1 MKNIENLTTPTRERT
16 SVPISGLDLST
27 PDDLVQ
33 DGKCETLHNMRFN
46 AEAWRPVHTHKNKTF
61 PITTSNGYSMSIVY
75 RHPVAEEDVYIIL
88 YKTTKAVYA
97 SYNLSSG
104 KQTTI
109 AAFDA
114 WDNNADAPKISH
126 FGNVLMFTQG
136 ATTVYYIYT
145 DGTYKFYDRQLPLP
159 TSISTSRSV
168 SEKTTPNPDDND
180 AFFVLDTTIG
190 SYYKGLAYKYKLL
203 GNVLAGLEGVGSV
216 YNDCKITL
224 YQRVCWLGSGGEI
237 VADTYKADSS
247 SSKTLIYGNLCY
259 VIAYKGEDGS
269 ILQVSPLQL
278 ITRTANF
285 SSTTEL
291 KVGTLQDFH
300 TLGSNTSN
308 TGRALW
314 FTTVI
319 DLKRATSIE
328 TNTATIEDIVN
339 CPFVHEDALIS
350 FTLPSEVLS
359 SPLFAS
365 VAVYCS
371 LPTEIYQTTKL
382 KEQYNGPRT
391 LTPKEVYNTED
402 LFNQPLYL
410 LSETLKAD
418 IPQDR
423 VFKIQLSESLLSSMI
438 SKGVYTPSSYA
449 PISAKVMHDY
459 NMRLHLADVAIDYL
473 SYPHI
478 NVLNTGGQSDWKRS
492 QRLGVAIESAGRT
505 QYLLPSSYSD
515 LYSTKNKHIISI
527 PDTSIKS
534 FLSNIEGQNI
544 AVYPFRYAYG
554 NGFAYYTFPAT
565 PESQFPAKD
574 VLHDYGTVS
583 STNAT
588 QGAIQQ
594 PNRLQVSESN
604 NCFLLPYDL
613 SYRVGSE
620 QNRILAMQS
629 AAIKIGDEQ
638 VGALPLYVFTEEGI
652 YALRAGESTLY
663 AAINPIN
670 HDKIINP
677 SIISINGAVA
687 YITERGVHILTGEG
701 SKVISAPIH
710 GADGIPDIDFLKSC
724 VFLAPKQF
732 NEIVLLDGREAG
744 TKTHYV
750 YNLDYGYW
758 STRDLNGTKI
768 NTNELVDNTNGV
780 IYNID
785 DEDELL
791 ALDCHFK
798 TRPIKLGNVE
808 YKRLETIIPR
818 MRTTNDSIVLWTS
831 IEASNDGREYTELYK
846 TDSHLSFNSNINNPL
861 VIRRVPFSAKYFKL
875 QLNVLSVNE
884 DYFATSI
891 TNIDFEWYRRFSR
904 RMR

>member
-1 MKNIENLTTPTRERT
+1 MKNDNLTTPQRQRT
-16 SVPISGLDLST
+16 SVVIQGLDTST
-27 PDDLVQ
+27 PDDLVK

-46 AEAWRPVHTHKNKTF
+46 AEAWRPVHKHKSRTF
-61 PITTSNGYSMSIVY
+61 TLFDTNEYRMSIVY
-75 RHPVAEEDVYIIL
+75 RHPVVEGDVYIAR
-88 YKTTKAVYA
+88 YADSSKNKFVYA
-97 SYNLSSG
+97 SYDISSD
-104 KQTTI
+104 KHTPI
-109 AAFDA
+109 AEFEG
-114 WDNNADAPKISH
+114 WDNGTNAPKISH

-136 ATTVYYIYT
+136 ATTVYYLYT

-180 AFFVLDTTIG
+180 AFFVSDTPIG
-190 SYYKGLAYKYKLL
+190 SFYKGLAYKYTQLSSF
-203 GNVLAGLEGVGSV
+203 LAGLEGVGSG
-216 YNDCKITL
+216 YPDCKITL
-224 YQRVCWLGSGGEI
+224 YQRVCGLGGEI
-237 VADTYKADSS
+237 VADTYKTDSS
-247 SSKTLIYGNLCY
+247 TGKDLIYGNLCY

-291 KVGTLQDFH
+291 KVGTLQDLES
-300 TLGSNTSN
+300 LGPNTSN
-308 TGRALW
+308 TGKALW

-319 DLKRATSIE
+319 DLKRSTSIE

-371 LPTEIYQTTKL
+371 LPTEIYQTMKL
-382 KEQYNGPRT
+382 KEQYNGPKT
-391 LTPKEVYNTED
+391 LTPKEAYNTED

-418 IPQDR
+418 IPQNR

-478 NVLNTGGQSDWKRS
+478 NVLNTGGPSSYLKT

-505 QYLLPSSYSD
+505 RYILPSSYTTLGSI
-515 LYSTKNKHIISI
+515 KNSYIISI

-534 FLSNIEGQNI
+534 FLSNIQNQNI
-544 AVYPFRYAYG
+544 AVYPFAYAYG
-554 NGFAYYTFPAT
+554 NGFAYYTLPAT
-565 PESQFPAKD
+565 QERQFPKMEL
-574 VLHDYGTVS
+574 LHDYGTVS
-583 STNAT
+583 SSAAT
-588 QGAIQQ
+588 QEAIQQ

-620 QNRILAMQS
+620 QNRIIAMQS

-652 YALRAGESTLY
+652 FALRAGESTLY
-663 AAINPIN
+663 SAVNPIN
-670 HDKIINP
+670 HDRIINP
-677 SIISINGAVA
+677 STISVNGAVA
-687 YITERGVHILTGEG
+687 YITEKGVHILTGDG
-701 SKVISAPIH
+701 SKVISTPIH

-732 NEIVLLDGREAG
+732 NEIVLLDNIGD
-744 TKTHYV
+744 THYV

-758 STRDLNGTKI
+758 STRELEGEKI
-768 NTNELVDNTNGV
+768 NTDELVDNKAGI
-780 IYNID
+780 IYDLN
-785 DEDELL
+785 DEDEDV
-791 ALDCHFK
+791 ALDCKIK
-798 TRPIKLGNVE
+798 TRPIKLGNVD

-818 MRTTNDSIVLWTS
+818 MRTTNDSIELGIS
-831 IEASNDGREYTELYK
+831 LEASNDGSTYVNLYK
-846 TDSHLSFNSNINNPL
+846 TDSLFGFSENINNPL

-875 QLNVLSVNE
+875 QLNVIPVNE
-884 DYFATSI
+884 EQFATSI
-891 TNIDFEWYRRFSR
+891 THIDFEWYRRFSR

>member
-1 MKNIENLTTPTRERT
+1 MKNIENLTSPTRERT

-46 AEAWRPVHTHKNKTF
+46 AEAWRPVHKHHSKSVTF
-61 PITTSNGYSMSIVY
+61 PTGISLSILY
-75 RHPVAEEDVYIIL
+75 RHPTDSEDVYIALKKLKPVAGAGGMKYI
-88 YKTTKAVYA
+88 
-97 SYNLSSG
+97 
-104 KQTTI
+104 I
-109 AAFDA
+109 CRFDISNGTYT
-114 WDNNADAPKISH
+114 DIGVFNTQPKISH
-126 FGNVLMFTQG
+126 FGNVLIFNLGTTTQ
-136 ATTVYYIYT
+136 YYLYT

-190 SYYKGLAYKYKLL
+190 SYAKGRAYRYILL
-203 GNVLAGLEGVGSV
+203 SNVLAGLEGVGTG
-216 YNDCKITL
+216 YPDCKITL
-224 YQRVCWLGSGGEI
+224 YQRVCGLESESKI
-237 VADTYKADSS
+237 ATDIYKTDSS

-291 KVGTLQDFH
+291 KVGTLQDFGP
-300 TLGSNTSN
+300 LGPNTSN

-339 CPFVHEDALIS
+339 CPFVHEDAKIS
-350 FTLPSEVLS
+350 FTIPEEVLN
-359 SPLFAS
+359 SPLFSS
-365 VAVYCS
+365 VVVYCTI
-371 LPTEIYQTTKL
+371 PTEIYQTTKL
-382 KEQYNGPRT
+382 AAQYTSART
-391 LTPKEVYNTED
+391 LSFKEAYNTEALLD
-402 LFNQPLYL
+402 QPLYSMYEVDKQDVQENPTISVQLTREL
-410 LSETLKAD
+410 LE
-418 IPQDR
+418 
-423 VFKIQLSESLLSSMI
+423 SMI
-438 SKGVYTPSSYA
+438 GRETYTPSNIA
-449 PISAKVMHDY
+449 PLSAEVMYDY
-459 NMRLHLADVAIDYL
+459 NARLHLANVSIDYL

-478 NVLNTGGQSDWKRS
+478 NVLNTGGSATDRVSK
-492 QRLGVAIESAGRT
+492 RLGVAVDVNGVTKYI
-505 QYLLPSSYSD
+505 LPASFSE
-515 LYSTKNKHIISI
+515 LYANKDKYIISI
-527 PDTSIKS
+527 PDTSIKA
-534 FLSNIEGQNI
+534 FLSNIENRPI
-544 AVYPFRYAYG
+544 AVYPFKYAYG
-554 NGFAYYTFPAT
+554 IGFSYYTRPAT
-565 PESQFPAKD
+565 AEYQFPPIGNLNDA
-574 VLHDYGTVS
+574 GTVPYS
-583 STNAT
+583 NAVQT
-588 QGAIQQ
+588 SINQ
-594 PNRLQVSESN
+594 PNRLQVSASN
-604 NCFLLPYDL
+604 NCFLLPYEN
-613 SYRVGSE
+613 SYRIGSE
-620 QNRILAMQS
+620 NNRILALQS

-663 AAINPIN
+663 SAVNPIN

-677 SIISINGAVA
+677 STISINGAVA

-701 SKVISAPIH
+701 SKVISTPIH

-818 MRTTNDSIVLWTS
+818 MRTTNDSIDLWIS

-875 QLNVLSVNE
+875 QLNVLSINE